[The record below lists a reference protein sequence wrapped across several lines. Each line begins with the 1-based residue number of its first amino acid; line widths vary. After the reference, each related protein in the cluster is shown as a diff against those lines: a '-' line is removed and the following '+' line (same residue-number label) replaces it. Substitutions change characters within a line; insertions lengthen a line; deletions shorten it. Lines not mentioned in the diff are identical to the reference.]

1 MHPVVDSTP
10 LVLFIVAMVLGGM
23 AILCGLYRVS
33 WRWVKAPLHERD
45 YPEIQ
50 KEINPPSVHHGA
62 LFIFDTKVVHEMDYT
77 NHKGVRST
85 RHLVPKVLCF
95 GSNTWHPEP
104 QWLLEAYD
112 TDKHTVRTFALNG
125 FH

>member
-62 LFIFDTKVVHEMDYT
+62 LFIFDTKVVHEMECFASALT
-77 NHKGVRST
+77 LGTRS
-85 RHLVPKVLCF
+85 RN
-95 GSNTWHPEP
+95 GSWRLTI
-104 QWLLEAYD
+104 QTSTLSGRLL
-112 TDKHTVRTFALNG
+112 
-125 FH
+125 